1 MDKDYRNFIINQH
14 NNAVRNIND
23 LEKTCANCK
32 ITDDKSKA
40 QFGNFCITLKGYRLI
55 ADATEAILMNEDILK
70 GEDGCFYEKV
80 ENTVRVPENSANG
93 SDFDK
98 DNKENNE

>member
-1 MDKDYRNFIINQH
+1 MDKDYRNFIINEH

-32 ITDDKSKA
+32 VTDDKSKA
-40 QFGNFCITLKGYRLI
+40 QFGNFCIALKGYRLV
-55 ADATEAILMNEDILK
+55 ADATEAILINEDILK

-80 ENTVRVPENSANG
+80 EDTIRVPENSCNG
-93 SDFDK
+93 SDFNK
-98 DNKENNE
+98 DNKENHE

>member
-1 MDKDYRNFIINQH
+1 MDKDYRNFIINEH

-32 ITDDKSKA
+32 VTDDKSKA
-40 QFGNFCITLKGYRLI
+40 QFGNFCIALKGYRLV

-80 ENTVRVPENSANG
+80 ENTVRVPENSANS

-98 DNKENNE
+98 DNKENHE

>member
-14 NNAVRNIND
+14 NNAVRNINN

-32 ITDDKSKA
+32 VTDDKSKA
-40 QFGNFCITLKGYRLI
+40 QFGNFCIALKGYRLV

-98 DNKENNE
+98 DNKENHE

>member
-1 MDKDYRNFIINQH
+1 MKKESRNFIIAQH
-14 NNAVRNIND
+14 NNAIVNISE

-32 ITDDKSKA
+32 VTDDKSKA
-40 QFGNFCITLKGYRLI
+40 QFGNFCIALKGYRMV

-80 ENTVRVPENSANG
+80 EDTVRVPENSGKG

-98 DNKENNE
+98 DNKENHE